1 MPAGQHY
8 IYFTIEHSW
17 TTHCYIPMQDSSIF
31 DYNLIIIGA
40 GPAGLSAAARAAQ
53 LDADEGLTVPSY
65 VLLESASEMAATIQG
80 YQKGKH
86 VMDEPSFL
94 DLRSP
99 IRFALGTR
107 EQVLDNWESDAQQ
120 QCLNVRYDS
129 EVTGISGSKGA
140 FSVMLRG
147 ATSLHCASVILAV
160 GTQGNVRLVGV
171 DNDQPSAFVQYSLLD
186 PDAFSNKVIAVI
198 GAGDSAIEN
207 ALALALDNNV
217 HIVNRRSEFSR
228 AKAGNLNAV
237 LMAINSPDSRL
248 ECHYESAVTSI
259 QLPAVPGG
267 QGQLVLTTAQG
278 ARSID
283 CDLII
288 ARLGSSPPRAFLE
301 KCGLTLASDSA
312 SALPDLDRQY
322 QSNMPGL
329 YVVGALSGYP
339 LIKQAMNQGQDVVDF
354 IAGNPIQPADHK
366 LVVNRLGGIYPEK
379 SADQALD
386 YIHQKIPLMSSISPI
401 AFREL
406 MIESRLVV
414 SGDWADRLDKSLVG
428 IGTPVAKQKG
438 AFLLQAGSFVNRF
451 YLVVEGNVSLRLDE
465 AAPWESAEA
474 GSFFGESCLFAGRPQ
489 SSSVLIGGNTVIVEI
504 PRRILIKLA
513 NSNQSVRTRI
523 DQAFVFGILKA
534 YFKPKI
540 SDHQLLDLCERLQT
554 KTFEAGENLYRE
566 GTIGDCLYLLRSGT
580 INLVR
585 GDNRQIIADQYAG
598 ELIGQLSLMGHRRR
612 LNSAI
617 AATRTEALVIDTDSF
632 NELLRDNPDVRS
644 RLEDDLS
651 VLLQENNTL
660 LTHTE
665 SASAMGFFM
674 DQGLG
679 EATDAL
685 IIDTGLCVGCDN
697 CERACEDTHGGVSRL
712 QRSIGDNFGRFQVPT
727 ACRHCETP
735 HCMKDCPPD
744 AIHRTASGA
753 VYITDSCIGCGNCES
768 NCPYNVIQLVA
779 APAPKTPLLP
789 HWLTAMLSMSAND
802 AGSTSGSGSSTAV
815 KLAVKCDACMT
826 LPGGPACVRACPT
839 GAAARLGSEQL
850 LSLIEKS

>member
-1 MPAGQHY
+1 MPNV
-8 IYFTIEHSW
+8 
-17 TTHCYIPMQDSSIF
+17 DST
-31 DYNLIIIGA
+31 DYRLIIIGA
-40 GPAGLSAAARAAQ
+40 GPAGLSAAARAGQ
-53 LDADEGLTVPSY
+53 LDIENGLTSPSY
-65 VLLESASEMAATIQG
+65 VLLESTSEIAATIQS

-86 VMDEPSFL
+86 VMDEPGFL

-99 IRFALGTR
+99 MRFALGTR
-107 EQVLDNWESDAQQ
+107 EEVLGTWGLDAQRQ
-120 QCLNVRYDS
+120 GLNILYNR
-129 EVTGISGSKGA
+129 EVTGISGASGS
-140 FSVMLRG
+140 FTVSLRG
-147 ATSLHCASVILAV
+147 SDSLRCASVILAV
-160 GTQGNVRLVGV
+160 GTQGNLRLIGV
-171 DNDQPSAFVQYSLLD
+171 ENDRPSAFVQYSLLD
-186 PDAFSNKVIAVI
+186 PAAFSDKVIVVI

-207 ALALALDNNV
+207 ALALAPHNDV

-248 ECHYESAVTSI
+248 DCHYESAVTAI
-259 QLPAVPGG
+259 ELPSSPDS
-267 QGQLVLTTAQG
+267 QGKLVLTTPQG
-278 ARSID
+278 DRSID

-301 KCGLTLASDSA
+301 KCGLTLGSESA

-322 QSNMPGL
+322 QSNVPGL

-354 IAGNPIQPADHK
+354 IAGNVILPADHS
-366 LVVNRLGGIYPEK
+366 LITNRLGGIYPEMT
-379 SADQALD
+379 ADEALD
-386 YIHQKIPLMSSISPI
+386 YIHAKIPLLGSISPI

-414 SGDWADRLDKSLVG
+414 SGEWAEKLDKSLKGVG
-428 IGTPVAKQKG
+428 VPVAKQKG
-438 AFLLQAGSFVNRF
+438 DFLLRAGGFVNRF
-451 YLVVEGNVSLRLDE
+451 YLVVEGDVSLRLDE
-465 AAPWESAEA
+465 AASWEQAEA

-489 SSSVLIGGNTVIVEI
+489 PSSVVIGSNSVIVEI

-513 NSNQSVRTRI
+513 NSNQSVRNRI
-523 DQAFVFGILKA
+523 DLAFVFSIVKV

-540 SDHQLLDLCERLQT
+540 ADVQVLDLCQKLRTQ
-554 KTFEAGENLYRE
+554 TFEAGESLYEE
-566 GTIGDCLYLLRSGT
+566 GTIGNCLYLLRSGT
-580 INLVR
+580 INLLR
-585 GDNRQIIADQYAG
+585 GEGRQIIADQYAG
-598 ELIGQLSLMGHRRR
+598 ELIGQLSLMGHPRR

-617 AATRTEALVIDTDSF
+617 AATRTEALVLDADSF
-632 NELLRDNPDVRS
+632 NELLQDNPEVRS

-651 VLLQENNTL
+651 ILLQENNTL
-660 LTHTE
+660 FTHAE
-665 SASAMGFFM
+665 SARAMGFFM
-674 DQGLG
+674 HQGLG

-685 IIDTGLCVGCDN
+685 IIDTGLCIGCDN

-779 APAPKTPLLP
+779 APSPKAPLFSRWFNALVGN
-789 HWLTAMLSMSAND
+789 SAND
-802 AGSTSGSGSSTAV
+802 SASTPGQGAPLIV
-815 KLAVKCDACMT
+815 KQAVKCDACMT
-826 LPGGPACVRACPT
+826 VAGGPACVRACPT

-850 LSLIEKS
+850 LSLIESS